1 MCMSASRAIDW
12 DTAQRIGELIAGSP
26 PYGGP
31 AGRSVQPLAHEFA
44 RRVGEYTGLS
54 LPAELPPLEMID
66 RPTWIAA
73 NLLTMR
79 PLLDPLLERLGG
91 EPQSESGPAD
101 ADAEGRRGGDGG
113 PDASA
118 PSSDGEDGGGVG
130 ALLSGP
136 LRSASGSL
144 RSASGHLLG
153 AQLGAV
159 TGMLSQRVLGQYDVS
174 LLDAS
179 VPPRLLLLAPNLAA
193 AARNLGTDRDE
204 LIAWVAIHEITHAV
218 QFSGAP
224 WLRDHL
230 GGMLRELLDGL
241 QISTAGG
248 SSSPNG
254 FGWLRDPGALL
265 DRARDGE
272 LRALIDRARRGELL
286 RLGLGDERWRIV
298 ERMQAT
304 MSLIEGHA
312 EHTMDA
318 VGAELLPSLPQLR
331 AAMTR
336 RRESRGL
343 PWRVLERLL
352 GLELKLRQYEVGRR
366 FCDAVVDAGGPE
378 TLTVAWRSAAELPT
392 TQELT
397 EPSRWLERVGVV
409 A

>member
-1 MCMSASRAIDW
+1 MPASRAIDW

-79 PLLDPLLERLGG
+79 PLLDPLLERLSG
-91 EPQSESGPAD
+91 EPQSESGRAD
-101 ADAEGRRGGDGG
+101 ADAEGQRGGDGG
-113 PDASA
+113 TDAPAS
-118 PSSDGEDGGGVG
+118 SSDGEDGGGVG

-179 VPPRLLLLAPNLAA
+179 VPPRLLMLAPNLAA
-193 AARNLGTDRDE
+193 AARNLGVDRDE

-241 QISTAGG
+241 QISAAGG
-248 SSSPNG
+248 SSSGNG

-272 LRALIDRARRGELL
+272 LRGLIDRVRSGELL

-318 VGAELLPSLPQLR
+318 VGAELLPSLPHLR
-331 AAMTR
+331 SAMTR

-378 TLTVAWRSAAELPT
+378 TLAVAWRSAAELPT

-397 EPSRWLERVGVV
+397 EPSRWLERVGVI

>member
-1 MCMSASRAIDW
+1 MSTSRAIDW

-31 AGRSVQPLAHEFA
+31 AGHSVQPLAHEFA
-44 RRVGEYTGLS
+44 RRVGEYTGLD

-79 PLLDPLLERLGG
+79 PLLDPLLEQLGG
-91 EPQSESGPAD
+91 A
-101 ADAEGRRGGDGG
+101 RN
-113 PDASA
+113 
-118 PSSDGEDGGGVG
+118 G
-130 ALLSGP
+130 AL
-136 LRSASGSL
+136 SGSL

-179 VPPRLLLLAPNLAA
+179 APPRLLLLAPNLAGA
-193 AARNLGTDRDE
+193 AHNLGVDRDE

-224 WLRDHL
+224 WLRGHL

-241 QISTAGG
+241 QISAAAG
-248 SSSPNG
+248 SSSGSGSASGSG
-254 FGWLRDPGALL
+254 FGWLRDPGALI

-272 LRALIDRARRGELL
+272 LRALVDRARRGELL
-286 RLGLGDERWRIV
+286 RLGLGDERWGIV

-318 VGAELLPSLPQLR
+318 VGAELLPSLPRLR

-366 FCDAVVDAGGPE
+366 FCDAVVHAGGPE
-378 TLTVAWRSAAELPT
+378 ALAVAWRSPAELPT
-392 TQELT
+392 TQELA
-397 EPSRWLERVGVV
+397 EPALWLARVGVP